1 MHVHAHEFL
10 TSKMWLVYLSEFED
24 WYTTVPVH
32 SWFYSNGWLRH
43 KKFPVNALLGE
54 ICKNPCLSH
63 KLEGNSWWM
72 EKIRYMFDFY
82 YFTSPICWWW
92 LKLVSTNALGIQFTF
107 STKDVSDSWSSWS
120 SKTCHCV
127 LWRSGFCVF
136 LSQNLL
142 DLLNSIFLSAF

>member
-1 MHVHAHEFL
+1 
-10 TSKMWLVYLSEFED
+10 MWLVYLSEFED

-54 ICKNPCLSH
+54 ICKNTFLSH
-63 KLEGNSWWM
+63 KLEVNSWWM
-72 EKIRYMFDFY
+72 EKIRYMLDFY

-92 LKLVSTNALGIQFTF
+92 LTLVSTNAWGIQFTF

-127 LWRSGFCVF
+127 LKPVCLHSAMTKWILCVF
-136 LSQNLL
+136 VAEFTWLAKQYLFISVLE
-142 DLLNSIFLSAF
+142 